1 MSRVLQI
8 IKVKHWMSKV
18 SLKLV
23 AANLTLRLST
33 ESALSD
39 KAITGN
45 FPSHFDVPIV
55 IWSCLLNAP
64 EKVNVSHCNDD
75 TKSQFV

>member
-1 MSRVLQI
+1 MQI

-33 ESALSD
+33 ESAQSD
-39 KAITGN
+39 KAIIG
-45 FPSHFDVPIV
+45 HFYVPIV